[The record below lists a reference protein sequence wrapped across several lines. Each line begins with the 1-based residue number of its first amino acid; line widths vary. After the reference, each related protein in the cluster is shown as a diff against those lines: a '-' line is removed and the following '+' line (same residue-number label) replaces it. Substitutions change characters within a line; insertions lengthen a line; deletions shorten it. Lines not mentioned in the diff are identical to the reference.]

1 VIHSRGYKGLKIETR
16 IIEGERHAGTKP
28 ELFNR
33 GLRFLFSEEGTHWLG
48 DRREMSNHTQA
59 QARVST
65 APSFLVSVGSIAVV
79 SRPSRN
85 LTSQLPTIRSA

>member
-1 VIHSRGYKGLKIETR
+1 MIHSRGYKGLKIETR

-59 QARVST
+59 QHEYPRH
-65 APSFLVSVGSIAVV
+65 P
-79 SRPSRN
+79 
-85 LTSQLPTIRSA
+85 RSLFR